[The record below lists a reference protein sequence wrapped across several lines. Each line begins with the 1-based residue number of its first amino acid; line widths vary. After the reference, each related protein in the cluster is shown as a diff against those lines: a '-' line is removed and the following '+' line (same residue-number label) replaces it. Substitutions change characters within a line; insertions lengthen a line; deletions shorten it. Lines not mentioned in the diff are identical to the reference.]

1 MIDRFLPPVDS
12 VADLA
17 KSGLGWGATH
27 DAWIF
32 SLREA
37 TEPEMKIL
45 LDKFMA
51 LPSNRL
57 HSLSLEKEFAFS
69 VERLP
74 AGTVFGF

>member
-1 MIDRFLPPVDS
+1 MIDRYLPPVDS

-17 KSGLGWGATH
+17 NSGLGWGATH

-45 LDKFMA
+45 LDRFMA
-51 LPSNRL
+51 LPSDRL
-57 HSLSLEKEFAFS
+57 HSLSLEEEFAFS

-74 AGTVFGF
+74 AGTAFGF